1 MKKAFM
7 EEYDKIINKIKDIN
21 PVEPGADLTPNIMH
35 TINRINERHYARI
48 GKRVFLPIKDLFATT
63 PTKEECVMSF
73 ILMGVFY
80 LIFGLILLFFIK
92 SAPANSEMNIW
103 LKSQSPVFIL
113 VALWLTVLGS
123 AVWFR
128 GRKAVQFARW
138 GLVIYI
144 LIFVVST
151 MVMSSSGKFA
161 LMLGAG
167 LSICALL
174 TGISLDISIEKYG
187 YASNVSKG

>member
-1 MKKAFM
+1 M
-7 EEYDKIINKIKDIN
+7 EEYDKIISKIKEIN
-21 PVEPGADLTPNIMH
+21 TVKPGSDLTPAIMH
-35 TINRINERHYARI
+35 KISRINERRYAWIWR
-48 GKRVFLPIKDLFATT
+48 RTFFLIKDIFATSA
-63 PTKEECVMSF
+63 TKEECVMSF
-73 ILMGVFY
+73 ISMGVFY

-92 SAPANSEMNIW
+92 NAPANSEMNIW

-123 AVWFR
+123 TLWFM

-151 MVMSSSGKFA
+151 VVMSSGGNFA
-161 LMLGAG
+161 LLLGTG
-167 LSICALL
+167 LSTGALF
-174 TGISLDISIEKYG
+174 TGISLNFSVEKYG
-187 YASNVSKG
+187 CASNVS